1 MMFQCLIR
9 IGRLTQYSSI
19 SLSASGGCASY
30 IDHESNEDHTK
41 HDYISDDDEEE
52 EGDEECPFI
61 KLSAEEKKPTREPWR
76 QALTIKI
83 EESRIILVYASY
95 IDHESNEDHTK
106 HYNISDDDEEEE
118 GDEECPLIKLSAEE
132 KKPIREPCR
141 QTLTVKVTGRKTGY
155 TYLMKRLQTL
165 ENPGRFR
172 ASRFGERLLLGQV
185 FRF

>member
-1 MMFQCLIR
+1 MRELCNTPNVFIVAH
-9 IGRLTQYSSI
+9 G
-19 SLSASGGCASY
+19 SLAVLSASY

-61 KLSAEEKKPTREPWR
+61 KRYSFIFGWLPE
-76 QALTIKI
+76 I